1 MFRLTISPDDPEPD
15 VIRQAVGVLTRGGVV
30 AFPTDTLYGLA
41 VDPRRDDAVERL
53 FALKRRDGR
62 VAVPLV
68 ASDVAQALAAA
79 ELGPA
84 DVLLADAFWPGPLSI
99 VVPARPMVSRLA
111 LGGGRTVAVRVPA
124 HPVARALAA
133 AFGFCVT
140 ATSANL
146 SGARPAIAADE
157 ICGLAQ
163 AGSIAGWIP
172 SVIPSV
178 TDVLLLDAGAL
189 PGGPPSTI
197 VEMRADG
204 PALIRAGA
212 IAWDRVLKSLQ

>member
-1 MFRLTISPDDPEPD
+1 MLHLAISPHHPDPG
-15 VIRQAVGVLTRGGVV
+15 VIRQAVEVLTRGGVV

-62 VAVPLV
+62 VALPLV
-68 ASDVAQALAAA
+68 ASDVEQAREAA

-84 DVLLADAFWPGPLSI
+84 DGRLAAAFWPGPLSI
-99 VVPARPMVSRLA
+99 VVPARPMLSRLA
-111 LGGGRTVAVRVPA
+111 LGGGRTLAVRVPA
-124 HPVARALAA
+124 HAVARALAA
-133 AFGFCVT
+133 AFGFCIT
-140 ATSANL
+140 ATSANV

-157 ICGLAQ
+157 ICRLAQ
-163 AGSIAGWIP
+163 PGAIGGWN
-172 SVIPSV
+172 
-178 TDVLLLDAGAL
+178 DVLLLDAGAL

-197 VEMRADG
+197 VEVRADG